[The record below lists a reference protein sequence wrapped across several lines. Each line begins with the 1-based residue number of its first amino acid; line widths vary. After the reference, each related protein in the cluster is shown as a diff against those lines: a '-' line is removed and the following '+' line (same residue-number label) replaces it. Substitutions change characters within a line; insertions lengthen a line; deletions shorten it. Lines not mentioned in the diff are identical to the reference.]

1 MKDFLRTLFVAKPD
15 GKSGFV
21 VMSLN
26 MLLAAAALTVC
37 FWLALGALDVALDFG
52 SLVSFKVRIGKGLA
66 TTVRLSLYS
75 LGLSLAIGVVATLG
89 RSCRVLIIR
98 YAASIYVQI
107 IRGTPLIMQIYLF
120 YYIVGTALGVSD
132 RFIAGV
138 VILSVFEGAYIAEIL
153 RGSLLSMDKV
163 QLEAAK
169 AVGFTRMQTLHY
181 VLLPQLT
188 ARTLP
193 ALTGQ
198 FASLIKDSSLLS
210 MIALIEITQTMR
222 EITAVNFRMFECY
235 LLLGVL
241 YLLLTL
247 PITAVSKLLER
258 RYLYDYRP

>member
-1 MKDFLRTLFVAKPD
+1 MKNTIKNLFIAKPD
-15 GKSGFV
+15 GKSGFAV
-21 VMSLN
+21 ISIN
-26 MLLAAAALTVC
+26 IILAALLLCAL
-37 FWLALGALDVALDFG
+37 FWLALGALDLTLEFN
-52 SLVSFKVRIGKGLA
+52 SLARFNVRIWKGMV
-66 TTVRLSLYS
+66 TTIRLSLYS
-75 LGLSLAIGVVATLG
+75 LGLSLAIGVIATLG
-89 RSCRVLIIR
+89 RSCRLLIVR
-98 YAASIYVQI
+98 YIFSIYVQV

-153 RGSLLSMDKV
+153 RGSLISMDKV

-169 AVGFTRMQTLHY
+169 AVGFTKLQTLRY

-188 ARTLP
+188 AHTLP

-247 PITAVSKLLER
+247 PITAISKLLER
-258 RYLYDYRP
+258 RFSYEHRA

>member
-1 MKDFLRTLFVAKPD
+1 MKRSIRSLFIAKPD
-15 GKSGFV
+15 EKSGFV
-21 VMSLN
+21 AMSLN
-26 MLLAAAALTVC
+26 LLLAAVIICVC
-37 FWLALGALDVALDFG
+37 FWLALGALDITLEFG
-52 SLVSFKVRIGKGLA
+52 SLARFNVRIWKGMV

-75 LGLSLAIGVVATLG
+75 LVLSLAIGLVATLC
-89 RSCRVLIIR
+89 RSCRLLVVR
-98 YAASIYVQI
+98 YMASIYVQV

-169 AVGFTRMQTLHY
+169 AVGFTKIQTLRY

-258 RYLYDYRP
+258 RYSYENRA

>member
-1 MKDFLRTLFVAKPD
+1 MKNIKSIFVAKPD
-15 GKSGFV
+15 EKSGFV
-21 VMSLN
+21 IMSLN
-26 MLLAAAALTVC
+26 LVLAAAVLCVC
-37 FWLALGALDVALDFG
+37 FWLALGALDLTLEFN
-52 SLVSFKVRIGKGLA
+52 SLARFNVRIGKGLV
-66 TTVRLSLYS
+66 TTIRLSMYS
-75 LGLSLAIGVVATLG
+75 LVLSLAIGVVAMLG
-89 RSCRVLIIR
+89 CSCRVLIIR
-98 YAASIYVQI
+98 YISTIYVQL

-169 AVGFTRMQTLHY
+169 AVGFTRLQTLRY

-241 YLLLTL
+241 YLMLTL
-247 PITAVSKLLER
+247 PITAISKLLER
-258 RYLYDYRP
+258 RFSYERRS

>member
-1 MKDFLRTLFVAKPD
+1 MKLFKNFFIAKPD
-15 GKSGFV
+15 SKSGFAV
-21 VMSLN
+21 VCVN
-26 MLLAAAALTVC
+26 MLLAATVLC
-37 FWLALGALDVALDFG
+37 VLFWLALGALELTLDFG
-52 SLVSFKVRIGKGLA
+52 SVVKFKVRIWKGLL
-66 TTVRLSLYS
+66 TTMKLSVCSLCLSL
-75 LGLSLAIGVVATLG
+75 LIGVLATLG
-89 RSCRVLIIR
+89 RSCRVLIVR
-98 YAASIYVQI
+98 YIASLYVQV

-132 RFIAGV
+132 RFVAGV
-138 VILSVFEGAYIAEIL
+138 VILSMFEGAYIAEIL

-169 AVGFTRMQTLHY
+169 AVGFTRLQTLRY

-210 MIALIEITQTMR
+210 MIALIEITQTIR

-241 YLLLTL
+241 YLALTL

-258 RYLYDYRP
+258 RFSYEHHA